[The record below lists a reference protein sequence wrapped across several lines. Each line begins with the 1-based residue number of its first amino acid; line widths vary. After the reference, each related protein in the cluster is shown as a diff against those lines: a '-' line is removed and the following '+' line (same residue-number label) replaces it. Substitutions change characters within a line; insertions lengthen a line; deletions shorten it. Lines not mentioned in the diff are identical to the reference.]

1 MVFNVHRRWFV
12 RCDQQCSGASRAARR
27 RSAVESPPN
36 ECARRDAQQG
46 ARRGH
51 FRSCKLGG
59 PARQHGRCV
68 ASWDACLSRICAPC
82 AIWPPFFRLS
92 MRTRREQQVCMH
104 CAARR
109 TRHEERERRDCAI
122 PLRVVVLLHGESRPL
137 RGQNSG
143 WVWTQIMILGVL
155 DMPDHIYFT

>member
-1 MVFNVHRRWFV
+1 MSVQGGMRSRGRAGVIFGH
-12 RCDQQCSGASRAARR
+12 ASWAALL
-27 RSAVESPPN
+27 A
-36 ECARRDAQQG
+36 
-46 ARRGH
+46 
-51 FRSCKLGG
+51 
-59 PARQHGRCV
+59 QHGRCV

-109 TRHEERERRDCAI
+109 TRHEERERRDSAI
-122 PLRVVVLLHGESRPL
+122 PLRVVVLLHGEGESRPL